1 MQSFYKGPRLFV
13 TALTPR
19 KSPQPRERNS
29 CLFQGTPCLG
39 RNTQKTAKGHGRGSR
54 HRTSGGIRDGEMQQV
69 DLNYSGSNQVRHKHW
84 LLPPSHAP
92 LKWQQRDF
100 FFFNGVVV
108 DEMCSKIPSS
118 SIKSP
123 FPLPHW
129 LGASPWNVSALT
141 LCQLLSQIFRR
152 RGITVLGFSGWRH
165 SLMKLGRITERWQT
179 MQQRERS
186 SQPPSHCRVS
196 PVTWMSQLPCI
207 SQAHVAQEGPQR
219 MLHGALSKLQNHQK
233 INNSSHFKPWF
244 GVVC

>member
-100 FFFNGVVV
+100 FFLMVLWLMKCVQRFL
-108 DEMCSKIPSS
+108 
-118 SIKSP
+118 
-123 FPLPHW
+123 PLPSRVH
-129 LGASPWNVSALT
+129 
-141 LCQLLSQIFRR
+141 F
-152 RGITVLGFSGWRH
+152 
-165 SLMKLGRITERWQT
+165 
-179 MQQRERS
+179 
-186 SQPPSHCRVS
+186 PSHTDSEPVHGMCQHWHCVS
-196 PVTWMSQLPCI
+196 SCPKSSDAGELQFWASRG
-207 SQAHVAQEGPQR
+207 EGT
-219 MLHGALSKLQNHQK
+219 H
-233 INNSSHFKPWF
+233 
-244 GVVC
+244 